1 MDQIA
6 QRPRRAGRAAPS
18 QTQAATLAT
27 DAPNATE
34 AATVADVND
43 AAERNPHAV
52 AVLRSVL
59 HVSADMSV
67 EDALIVESL
76 AYSTLQSGP
85 EHQKWL
91 ANYTQRPVLRAHTPV
106 AVRRD
111 DDVLRITLSRP
122 ERRNAIDA
130 ATRDALLDA
139 FAIADADPE
148 VHVEWSG
155 AGPSFCSGGDLN
167 EFGTLD
173 DPASAHL
180 IRTSRSLGAAIHRL
194 RDRITVHIQG
204 RCAGAGVELPAFAG
218 RVVAD
223 PGTTF
228 LLPELAMG
236 LIPGAGGTVSLPR
249 RIGRERT
256 EWLALTG
263 EPIDARTALDWGLV
277 DELV

>member
-1 MDQIA
+1 VNE
-6 QRPRRAGRAAPS
+6 AAHGNP
-18 QTQAATLAT
+18 QAA
-27 DAPNATE
+27 
-34 AATVADVND
+34 
-43 AAERNPHAV
+43 

-59 HVSADMSV
+59 GASADLCV

-76 AYSTLQSGP
+76 AYSTLQGGA

-91 ANYTQRPVLRAHTPV
+91 ANYARRPHEPADRPVTI
-106 AVRRD
+106 RRD
-111 DDVLRITLSRP
+111 GDVLSVTLARP
-122 ERRNAIDA
+122 HRRNAIDA
-130 ATRDALLDA
+130 ATRDALIEALT
-139 FAIADADPE
+139 IADADPDVQVVWTGE
-148 VHVEWSG
+148 
-155 AGPSFCSGGDLN
+155 GPSFCSGGDLD

-180 IRTSRSLGAAIHRL
+180 IRTSRSLGAVLHRL
-194 RDRITVHIQG
+194 RDRVTVHVHG

-223 PGTTF
+223 IDTTF

-256 EWLALTG
+256 EQLAMSG